1 MKHARMPPAIGR
13 GAHERWPEVNGEN
26 AAHELA
32 TTQDE
37 ERPESPDTPQAA
49 TSEPPQSSRRVS
61 LSSQIR
67 GLVSSIR
74 DGDEQMVAD
83 AVLELSQRRR
93 LYAPLALVVSAIV
106 MLFEGVR
113 LLVSNWRLTLVQILP
128 AMWIWAAMLDLKA
141 HVLHGKTFHVQRG
154 PGLIPLMIAFVVITA
169 AGFFLNAVFAFA
181 ISKPPPPQIRPAF
194 SDAWT
199 HIKVIAV
206 SGGLTGLLLGVSVL
220 IVPRWGL
227 WWFAVALSIVVGVM
241 MVAYVAVPSR
251 LIGMKTTY
259 SKRDKLKATAVGG
272 ALGAIVCSPPYALG
286 RLGILMLGSKALFIP
301 GIFVIAVGVTLQAG
315 ATGAVK
321 AVKMSAKLVA
331 GHRIDADE
339 PAVSGAVAPEA

>member
-1 MKHARMPPAIGR
+1 M
-13 GAHERWPEVNGEN
+13 NGEN

-37 ERPESPDTPQAA
+37 SHPDGPGTPTVAQG
-49 TSEPPQSSRRVS
+49 EGPPVSGRVS

-67 GLVSSIR
+67 ELVSSIR
-74 DGDEQMVAD
+74 DGDDKMVAD

-93 LYAPLALVVSAIV
+93 LFAPLALVVSAIV

-113 LLVSNWRLTLVQILP
+113 LLLSNWRLTLVQVLP
-128 AMWIWAAMLDLKA
+128 AMWIWAAMLDLKV

-154 PGLIPLMIAFVVITA
+154 PVLIPLMTAIVVITA

-181 ISKPPPPQIRPAF
+181 ISGPPPPQIRPAF
-194 SDAWT
+194 SDAWS
-199 HIKVIAV
+199 HIKVIAL
-206 SGGLTGLLLGVSVL
+206 SGGLTGVFLAVSVL

-227 WWFAVALSIVVGVM
+227 WWFAVSLSIVVGVM
-241 MVAYVAVPSR
+241 MVAYVALPSR

-259 SKRDKLKATAVGG
+259 SKGDKLKATAVGG
-272 ALGAIVCSPPYALG
+272 ALGALVCSPPYALG
-286 RLGILMLGSKALFIP
+286 RLGILMLGSKVLFIP

-315 ATGAVK
+315 ATGA
-321 AVKMSAKLVA
+321 L
-331 GHRIDADE
+331 
-339 PAVSGAVAPEA
+339 